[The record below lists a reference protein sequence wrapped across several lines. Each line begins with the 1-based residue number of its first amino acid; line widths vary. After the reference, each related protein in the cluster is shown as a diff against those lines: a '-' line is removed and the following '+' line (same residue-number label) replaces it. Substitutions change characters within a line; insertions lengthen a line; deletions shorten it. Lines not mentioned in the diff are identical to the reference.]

1 MSVFAIIS
9 IVQIVISFLLVASI
23 LLQQRGAGLSE
34 SFGGSGGGG
43 YHTKRGL
50 EKILFTSTI
59 VLSILFISSTFIVLL
74 IK

>member
-1 MSVFAIIS
+1 MSASAIIS
-9 IVQIVISFLLVASI
+9 IVQIVISFLLTAAI

-34 SFGGSGGGG
+34 SFGGAGGS

-59 VLSILFISSTFIVLL
+59 VLAILFVSSTFIVLL
-74 IK
+74 IR